1 MANAL
6 ALEADEGRDEQ
17 RYASGR
23 RKYLWSGDF
32 RMGEPNISNVVL
44 SYNEYIV
51 IQKAT
56 RWTETSK

>member
-1 MANAL
+1 MVNAL

-32 RMGEPNISNVVL
+32 RMGEPTSSNVLVSFSESIAEL
-44 SYNEYIV
+44 RV
-51 IQKAT
+51 T
-56 RWTETSK
+56 WWTETSK